1 MNIESITLGEVA
13 VFVAFVWSLGK
24 GLDWLYG
31 KWKKPAEDI
40 EGRIAK
46 RLDKIEADN
55 KMTLKVVYSLL
66 QHEVTGDHATDMDRL
81 YTEVS
86 NYIIEK

>member
-1 MNIESITLGEVA
+1 MIENITVGQVA
-13 VFVAFVWSLGK
+13 VVVAFIVALVK
-24 GLDWLYG
+24 GIDAIMGWF
-31 KWKKPAEDI
+31 KKPAEDVEDKI
-40 EGRIAK
+40 GK
-46 RLDKIEADN
+46 RLDKIEKDN

-66 QHEVTGDHATDMDRL
+66 QHEVTGDHATDMEKL

>member
-1 MNIESITLGEVA
+1 MIENITIGQIGA
-13 VFVAFVWSLGK
+13 IVAFVWALGK
-24 GLDWLYG
+24 GLDYLFG
-31 KWKKPAEDI
+31 LLKKPAEDVEDKI
-40 EGRIAK
+40 GK

-66 QHEVTGDHATDMDRL
+66 QHEVTGDHANDMDKL

-86 NYIIEK
+86 NYIIDK

>member
-1 MNIESITLGEVA
+1 MIENVTIGQVGM
-13 VFVAFVWSLGK
+13 FVAFIVALVK
-24 GLDWLYG
+24 GVDVIFAWF
-31 KWKKPAEDI
+31 KKPADDVADKI
-40 EGRIAK
+40 GK

-66 QHEVTGDHATDMDRL
+66 QHEVTGDHTNDMDKL

-86 NYIIEK
+86 NYIIDK

>member
-1 MNIESITLGEVA
+1 MNITIEQVGLL
-13 VFVAFVWSLGK
+13 VAFVVALGK
-24 GLDWLYG
+24 GIDAIIGWF
-31 KWKKPAEDI
+31 KKPAEDVDTKI
-40 EGRIAK
+40 SK
-46 RLDKIEADN
+46 RLDKIEKDN

-66 QHEVTGDHATDMDRL
+66 QHEVTGDHATDMEKL